1 MYNCLTKP
9 ILKMYEEP
17 RIKAMQAVFEKLP
30 SNTLRGRIA
39 EKMQQAILTGALREG
54 EKLVERKLAAQFET
68 SLTAVREALITK
80 KPNAATYVTKLSIDG
95 AEKIFAVRRVLEA
108 YTIEEAAHL
117 VTPEQAQELEDCYLD
132 LLDTA
137 RSQDAQVFILK
148 DLGLHEKIW
157 EIANN
162 EYLQVALRRIIH
174 PIFAFSAIRILSGRP
189 FDLLEDAQSHL
200 PIVEAIKSRNAEA
213 ARKAFL
219 SALDDWFFKT
229 KAYVFRQIDQKDPSA
244 ARPRSKSSRWC
255 GT

>member
-1 MYNCLTKP
+1 MYNCLTKQFS
-9 ILKMYEEP
+9 KAHGEP

-30 SNTLRGRIA
+30 NSTLRGRIA

-68 SLTAVREALITK
+68 SLTAVREALIQLEAEGFITK

-108 YTIEEAAHL
+108 YTIEEAARL

-157 EIANN
+157 EITNN

-219 SALDDWFFKT
+219 TALDDWFFKT
-229 KAYVFRQIDQKDPSA
+229 KAYVFRQAEKK
-244 ARPRSKSSRWC
+244 R
-255 GT
+255 